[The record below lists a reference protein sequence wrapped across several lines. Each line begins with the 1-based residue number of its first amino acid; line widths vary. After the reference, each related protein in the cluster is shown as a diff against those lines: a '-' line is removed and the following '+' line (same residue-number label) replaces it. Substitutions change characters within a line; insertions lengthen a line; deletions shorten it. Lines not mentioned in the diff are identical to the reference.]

1 MLDDGRPASS
11 GFYHQLL
18 CRVKDC
24 WQEDRLYLGLLMY
37 FEAYY
42 ASAATCE
49 KELLVVYLVIATT
62 IAQNIVFYGNSRFRA
77 PIEPL
82 LVLMAGGAIWWLI
95 SHFSSA
101 FRNPKHGQSGAEGVG
116 QLDQLC

>member
-1 MLDDGRPASS
+1 LVTWKR
-11 GFYHQLL
+11 
-18 CRVKDC
+18 RK
-24 WQEDRLYLGLLMY
+24 
-37 FEAYY
+37 
-42 ASAATCE
+42 

-62 IAQNIVFYGNSRFRA
+62 IAQNIAFYGNSRFRA

-82 LVLMAGGAIWWLI
+82 LVLLAGGAIWWLV